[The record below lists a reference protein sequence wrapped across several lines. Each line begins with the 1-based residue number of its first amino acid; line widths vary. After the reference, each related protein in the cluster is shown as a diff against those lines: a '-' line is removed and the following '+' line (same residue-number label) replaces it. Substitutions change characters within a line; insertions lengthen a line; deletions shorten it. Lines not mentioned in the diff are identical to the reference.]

1 MPFIDFLVYSQIHGA
16 FATVNFGH
24 SQHPKRNPVPSSYY
38 APAPP
43 PPALATEI
51 FWICLFW
58 TFLVNGIVEYMAFGD
73 KFLFLSIKFPESIY
87 IVADIRVSLIFNGI
101 LLHYFLLQLTIL
113 PITCTLQMGTLV
125 LFVHSLLDEF

>member
-1 MPFIDFLVYSQIHGA
+1 
-16 FATVNFGH
+16 
-24 SQHPKRNPVPSSYY
+24 
-38 APAPP
+38 
-43 PPALATEI
+43 
-51 FWICLFW
+51 
-58 TFLVNGIVEYMAFGD
+58 MAFGD